1 MQFTHGIILFV
12 ATRNR
17 SRATEF
23 VEVVDNTAD
32 AGCLACVAVWVGNEH
47 AGVGIPFC
55 CGIATGRGVVGAVDV
70 ECFAAYI
77 LHGCTQHATIAA

>member
-1 MQFTHGIILFV
+1 MQFTHGIIRFV

-70 ECFAAYI
+70 EGFAANVF
-77 LHGCTQHATIAA
+77 HGRAQHTTIAA